1 MTVFTS
7 PENIIFN
14 GIDIAETFNRDG
26 GYFVVQN
33 VTGRSMGDI
42 ELITTSVPGRRG
54 SIYRGRDVKHRTIQ
68 VAFALKAK
76 SYEDLRKRLEELN
89 SLLLAERDNEIRFLD
104 EMDRTYYGT
113 VENMQEAE
121 EDSRIHKGVITII
134 CTDPVKYAA
143 PTTKSFVDGQVSV
156 QNRGAVTA
164 DPVLTFDVG
173 SDITYLDVFTNDDY
187 MRIGRPNED
196 GLPPIEP
203 KTIIANGL
211 TDSMTGWSPATS
223 TEGSTVAGTM
233 ASNGFSLSASSYGT
247 GTSWH
252 GPAYKYG
259 LPAQLQDF
267 EIQARV
273 LAKQPNTKAMGKIVI
288 ELLDASDNIVGRM
301 IMYKNKAGSAGN
313 TGAIRVGPATDY
325 AYTVNTPGDNG
336 VAWKQFDGVM
346 RITRRGNR
354 WEGYVAQVDYTTGKH
369 HTRAHGSF
377 VDAANK
383 HTAPVASIRVHFGQL
398 GTAQPLQMNLRG
410 LTVSRLNDVSAKRV
424 PVIAKA
430 GDQIVFDHK
439 DSVVY
444 VNGEPR
450 NDLKDFG
457 ANYWRLPKGV
467 TTILAEPSDSI
478 TGSITY
484 REGYL

>member
-1 MTVFTS
+1 MAIFES

-14 GIDIAETFNRDG
+14 GIDIAATFNKDD

-42 ELITTSVPGRRG
+42 ELITTTVPGRRG
-54 SIYRGRDVKHRTIQ
+54 SIYRGRDIKHRTIQ
-68 VAFALKAK
+68 VEFAMKAK
-76 SYEDLRKRLEELN
+76 SYSDLRKRLEELN
-89 SLLLAERDNEIRFLD
+89 KLLLAERNNEIRFID
-104 EMDRTYYGT
+104 ELDRTYYGT

-134 CTDPVKYAA
+134 CTDPLKYAD
-143 PTTKSFVDGQVSV
+143 PTSKDFVDGQVSV
-156 QNRGAVTA
+156 QNRGAVDA
-164 DPVLTFDVG
+164 DPVFRFNVE
-173 SDITYLDVFTNDDY
+173 SDITYLDVFTDDDY

-203 KTIIANGL
+203 ATVIANGL
-211 TDSMTGWSPATS
+211 TDSMTGWTPATT
-223 TEGSTVAGTM
+223 TEGSDVKGTM
-233 ASNGFSLSASSYGT
+233 TSNGFSLSASSYGT

-273 LAKQPNTKAMGKIVI
+273 LAKQPNAKAMGKIVI
-288 ELLDASDNIVGRM
+288 ELLDASDKIVGRM
-301 IMYKNKAGSAGN
+301 IMYKNKSGSAGN

-336 VAWKQFDGVM
+336 KAWAQFDGVM

-354 WEGYVAQVDYTTGKH
+354 WEGYIAQVDYTTGRH

-377 VDAANK
+377 VDAGNK
-383 HTAPVASIRVHFGQL
+383 HSAPVSSIRVHFGQL
-398 GTAQPLQMNLRG
+398 STATPLQMNLRG
-410 LTVSRLNDVSAKRV
+410 LTVSRLNDVSTDRV
-424 PVIAKA
+424 PVIAHA
-430 GDQIVFDHK
+430 GDAIVIDHK
-439 DSVVY
+439 DSVIY
-444 VNGEPR
+444 VNGEAR

-467 TTILAEPSDSI
+467 TTVLAEPSESI
-478 TGSITY
+478 TGEINF